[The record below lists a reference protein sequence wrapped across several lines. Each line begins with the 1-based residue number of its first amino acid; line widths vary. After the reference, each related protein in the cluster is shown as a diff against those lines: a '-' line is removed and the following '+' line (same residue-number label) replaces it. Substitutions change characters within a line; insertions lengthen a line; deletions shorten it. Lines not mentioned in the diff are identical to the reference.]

1 MRKTP
6 NIGPNP
12 EKSRAVVTFA
22 MVLLALVGGAT
33 VFGESV
39 LAWIAP
45 PPAQRAAAASLP
57 SVPSEPNVPN
67 DAKSQRKAP

>member
-1 MRKTP
+1 
-6 NIGPNP
+6 
-12 EKSRAVVTFA
+12 